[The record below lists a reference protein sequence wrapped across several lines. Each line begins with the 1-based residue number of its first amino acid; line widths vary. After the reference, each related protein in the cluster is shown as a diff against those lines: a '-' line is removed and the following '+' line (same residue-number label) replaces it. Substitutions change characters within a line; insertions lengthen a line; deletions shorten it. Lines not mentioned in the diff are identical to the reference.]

1 MDQQMLGAACEPPI
15 RLFSVSS
22 TRRNEESEA
31 RMEKKIIGIM
41 LSLIVVAI
49 VVVAVVMVAAG
60 GFKKS
65 GGFTKLFDSL
75 EYSGNLTFHQEL
87 EIPADWEAG
96 ETKKVSDTIVD
107 MYHYRTT
114 VQQTNVYITTLYFV
128 YIGDEWTD
136 PASGTWFRVP
146 MADNHGDVTW
156 ITIDHGRFSLQVSS
170 ATNLSAAYDIGDVI
184 ELETTIVIANDEST
198 DGTKAF
204 GLWAVAD
211 TV

>member
-1 MDQQMLGAACEPPI
+1 
-15 RLFSVSS
+15 
-22 TRRNEESEA
+22 
-31 RMEKKIIGIM
+31 MEKKIIGIM
-41 LSLIVVAI
+41 LSLVVVAV

-75 EYSGNLTFHQEL
+75 DYSGNLTYQQRL
-87 EIPADWEAG
+87 EIPNDWQVG
-96 ETKKVSDTIVD
+96 DQKRVSDTIVD
-107 MYHYRTT
+107 MYYYRTT
-114 VQQTNVYITTLYFV
+114 IQQTYVYITTLYFV
-128 YIGDEWTD
+128 YVGDEWTD
-136 PASGTWFRVP
+136 PAEGTWFRVP
-146 MADNHGDVTW
+146 VADSHGDANWVIVNHGL
-156 ITIDHGRFSLQVSS
+156 FSLQVSS

-184 ELETTIVIANDEST
+184 ELETTIVIANDDTS